1 MENFTRQFNASSR
14 NRLYRLVADKV
25 ESFVMI
31 LQKMLQQPKENEE
44 QLKLICVNE
53 ERIDQNEFTVIGIT
67 HELLK
72 ASGNL
77 EKMFGG
83 GKSNLMQKKSYSWTS
98 LLWVL
103 SFQRKT
109 RRCYV
114 KWVIWEADVTFK
126 NGEPFKAFISVDP
139 QTNELI
145 ALGADRVRVPDEIKG
160 VKLSEQQKTDL
171 AMSKTVAI
179 ENMISKAGNPFNA
192 HIQINADKKGIE
204 FKFDNAPK
212 QSVTQHINQEQQKGV
227 FKESLRSGTYRKA
240 TGGA

>member
-1 MENFTRQFNASSR
+1 MGVEFSEE
-14 NRLYRLVADKV
+14 DK
-25 ESFVMI
+25 
-31 LQKMLQQPKENEE
+31 KMLREM
-44 QLKLICVNE
+44 
-53 ERIDQNEFTVIGIT
+53 
-67 HELLK
+67 
-72 ASGNL
+72 GNL
-77 EKMFGG
+77 GR
-83 GKSNLMQKKSYSWTS
+83 L
-98 LLWVL
+98 
-103 SFQRKT
+103 
-109 RRCYV
+109 
-114 KWVIWEADVTFK
+114 ADVTFK

-145 ALGADRVRVPDEIKG
+145 AWGADRVRVPDEIKG